1 MNNNSR
7 DLRGGKYLLLFV
19 FVMVL
24 NVLLAGFLLLPAS
37 FGQSSEIRNQ
47 KPLAAAIVAQV
58 ESPLVITV
66 INVDNVAEAYQTV
79 NYSVQNVSSK
89 KIKAY
94 VLHHANQSSVGG
106 TNIRFFQ
113 SFAPGQIIQDSFS
126 ESRLNL
132 KTDEKIFLSIDY
144 VAFEDGSAWGKDSQK
159 QSEYISGYKE
169 GQRKAVNQARQLL
182 TDMDKNALPKLLQQ
196 QSNEINPPEINEKKN
211 ERWLRGYVLGY
222 RVVLGGLRSAYEKQ
236 GAEAV
241 SSKLDEMEKF
251 IKAEDNK

>member
-7 DLRGGKYLLLFV
+7 DLRGRKYLLLFV

-37 FGQSSEIRNQ
+37 GQSSEIRNQ
-47 KPLAAAIVAQV
+47 KPLAAEIVAQG

-132 KTDEKIFLSIDY
+132 KTDEKIFLSVDY

-159 QSEYISGYKE
+159 QSEYVSGYKE

-182 TDMDKNALPKLLQQ
+182 ADMDKNALLKLLQQ
-196 QSNEINPPEINEKKN
+196 QSSEINPPEINEKKN

-222 RVVLGGLRSAYEKQ
+222 RVVHGGLRGAYEKQ

-251 IKAEDNK
+251 IKAEDK